1 MGYLNPLMRLPAAR
15 ALKGL
20 SERERGALRSL
31 LLDLRG
37 QANAE
42 AEAAWARRKGP
53 MACYWRAV
61 ATYARHIAH
70 LLKGG
75 DVPSIAERGE
85 VRRLLVELDIARRQ
99 VEDFIAAARSAV
111 PEAEHPKHDSPHNW
125 AWQVRL
131 LGQDRRAAYE
141 QLEQVRQELGRAPR
155 TVVA

>member
-15 ALKGL
+15 ELLAL
-20 SERERGALRSL
+20 SERERVALRSL

-42 AEAAWARRKGP
+42 AETAWVRRKGP

-75 DVPSIAERGE
+75 DVPPTAERDE
-85 VRRLLVELDIARRQ
+85 VQCLLVELDIARRQ

-111 PEAEHPKHDSPHNW
+111 PEAEHPKHESPHNW

-141 QLEQVRQELGRAPR
+141 QLEQVRQEVGRAPR

>member
-1 MGYLNPLMRLPAAR
+1 MGYLNPLMRLPAGR
-15 ALKGL
+15 ALLAL
-20 SERERGALRSL
+20 SERERVALRSL

-42 AEAAWARRKGP
+42 AETAWVRRKGP
-53 MACYWRAV
+53 MVCYWRAV

-75 DVPSIAERGE
+75 DVPPAAERDE
-85 VRRLLVELDIARRQ
+85 VQRLLVELDTARRQ

-111 PEAEHPKHDSPHNW
+111 PQAEHPKHESPHNW
-125 AWQVRL
+125 ALQVRL

-141 QLEQVRQELGRAPR
+141 QLEQVRQGLGRAAR